1 MKNTYTVLVLFLISI
16 LNSCSNLN
24 DENIL
29 VLLKSKQAL
38 ETSNTH
44 YKKNTSELIE
54 HLRKGIQDA
63 QTSSRSSIWHSK
75 AIFVQQKLDSIL
87 SEISEIKTKLSQ
99 TADYHSVNDSIDFI
113 YFKNTKTNFTQ
124 EKTFKTETEK
134 VYSKFQIETKSIE
147 TELPKGLEDY
157 PSLHESLM
165 QESKSLTTNHNICKS
180 DFELGAND
188 ISLLYNLTRIL
199 CLENKI
205 LAFKNKA
212 IEFCEDQAVGRIG
225 EDYYSYNAIV
235 TITSEILM
243 PNEKFEIYAGMGCFE
258 KTAIKGCSVFK
269 KSVPIE
275 LGMATYKG
283 KASAFV
289 GENTIPIEIYRKNH
303 NGKIDTIRKN
313 ITYYVVDTICS
324 H

>member
-1 MKNTYTVLVLFLISI
+1 MKSTYTALVLFLICI

-24 DENIL
+24 DENII
-29 VLLKSKQAL
+29 VLLKSKQVL

-54 HLRKGIQDA
+54 RLRKGIQDA
-63 QTSSRSSIWHSK
+63 QTSSKSSIWHAK

-113 YFKNTKTNFTQ
+113 YFKNNKINLTQ
-124 EKTFKTETEK
+124 EKAIKTEAEK
-134 VYSKFQIETKSIE
+134 VYSKFQVVIKSIE
-147 TELPKGLEDY
+147 IELPKGLEDY
-157 PSLHESLM
+157 PYLHESIL
-165 QESKSLTTNHNICKS
+165 QESKSLTTNHNLCKS
-180 DFELGAND
+180 DFELEANN

-212 IEFCEDQAVGRIG
+212 IEFCEDQALGRIV
-225 EDYYSYNAIV
+225 EDYYSYNAII
-235 TITSEILM
+235 TITSERLI
-243 PNEKFEIYAGMGCFE
+243 PNEKFEIYAGIGCFE
-258 KTAIKGCSVFK
+258 KKEITGCSVFK
-269 KSVPIE
+269 KPVPIE
-275 LGMATYKG
+275 NGVATYKG
-283 KASAFV
+283 RASSVV
-289 GENTIPIEIYRKNH
+289 GEKTIPVEIYRKNH
-303 NGKIDTIRKN
+303 KGEIDTLRKN
-313 ITYYVVDTICS
+313 VIYHVVDTICS